1 MVQIKVTPEMLEE
14 VANRAS
20 NTRIALESIHNKL
33 CNEIDQLC
41 FQWIGASNQQ
51 FIQMFN
57 DARPKAFTSIHSLVK
72 VEEDLKR
79 IAEKFRNTD
88 NQDVTMEKG
97 AMCGPLSSEKEGFD
111 GKKLARDIA
120 GEISGEYDIRRAWD
134 GIDPSTGEKLSGWE
148 RAGAGVM
155 AVAGLTPFGKI
166 AKVGKGVKM
175 TAKAPEA
182 VNKAKKVPVE
192 KVNGVNGAD
201 KALLTNEG
209 KVGTYKQLVK
219 QGTAFDNITP
229 HHMPSAQKM
238 KQAGIKRNDGVSMNM
253 EQPHPGTGGR
263 HRETYTY
270 GLSGEKSQAYLNLSF
285 REALSHDILDAR
297 KIYIKDGL
305 YTAEIREGLREVIK
319 RNKELYPHLF
329 DK

>member
-1 MVQIKVTPEMLEE
+1 
-14 VANRAS
+14 
-20 NTRIALESIHNKL
+20 
-33 CNEIDQLC
+33 
-41 FQWIGASNQQ
+41 
-51 FIQMFN
+51 
-57 DARPKAFTSIHSLVK
+57 
-72 VEEDLKR
+72 
-79 IAEKFRNTD
+79 
-88 NQDVTMEKG
+88 
-97 AMCGPLSSEKEGFD
+97 MCGPLSSEKEDFD
-111 GKKLARDIA
+111 GEKLARDIV
-120 GEISGEYDIRRAWD
+120 GEISGEYDIRRAWN
-134 GIDPSTGEKLSGWE
+134 GIDPSTGEKLSTLD
-148 RAGAGVM
+148 RVFAGGM

-175 TAKAPEA
+175 TAKATEA

-229 HHMPSAQKM
+229 HHMPSAEKM
-238 KQAGIKRNDGVSMNM
+238 KQAGIKRNDDVSMNM

-263 HRETYTY
+263 HGETYTY
-270 GLSGEKSQAYLNLSF
+270 GLSGEKSKAYLNLSF
-285 REALSHDILDAR
+285 RDTLSHDILDAR
-297 KIYIKDGL
+297 RNYIKAGL
-305 YTAEIREGLREVIK
+305 YTDDIREGLRGVIK

>member
-20 NTRIALESIHNKL
+20 NTRITLESIHNNL

-97 AMCGPLSSEKEGFD
+97 AMCGPPSSGKEDFD
-111 GKKLARDIA
+111 GEKLARDIV

-134 GIDPSTGEKLSGWE
+134 GIDPSTGEKLSTLD
-148 RAGAGVM
+148 RVFAGGM

-175 TAKAPEA
+175 TAKATEA

-192 KVNGVNGAD
+192 KVNGVKGAD

-229 HHMPSAQKM
+229 HHMPSAEKM

-270 GLSGEKSQAYLNLSF
+270 GLSGEKSKAYLNLSF
-285 REALSHDILDAR
+285 RDALSHDILDAR

>member
-88 NQDVTMEKG
+88 NQDVTMEKV

-175 TAKAPEA
+175 TAKATEA

-305 YTAEIREGLREVIK
+305 YTVEIREGLREVIK

>member
-1 MVQIKVTPEMLEE
+1 M
-14 VANRAS
+14 
-20 NTRIALESIHNKL
+20 
-33 CNEIDQLC
+33 D
-41 FQWIGASNQQ
+41 
-51 FIQMFN
+51 
-57 DARPKAFTSIHSLVK
+57 D
-72 VEEDLKR
+72 
-79 IAEKFRNTD
+79 
-88 NQDVTMEKG
+88 QDVTMEEG
-97 AMCGPLSSEKEGFD
+97 AMCGKTSSEEKGFD
-111 GKKLARDIA
+111 GGKLARDIA
-120 GEISGEYDIRRAWD
+120 GEISGEYDVRRVWD

-175 TAKAPEA
+175 TAKATEA
-182 VNKAKKVPVE
+182 VNTAKKVPV
-192 KVNGVNGAD
+192 GGAD
-201 KALLTNEG
+201 VVKGTGKALLTNEG

-229 HHMPSAQKM
+229 HHMPSAEKM

-270 GLSGEKSQAYLNLSF
+270 GLSGEKSKAYLNLSF
-285 REALSHDILDAR
+285 RDALAHDILDAR
-297 KIYIKDGL
+297 RIYIKDGL
-305 YTAEIREGLREVIK
+305 HTAEIREGLREVIK